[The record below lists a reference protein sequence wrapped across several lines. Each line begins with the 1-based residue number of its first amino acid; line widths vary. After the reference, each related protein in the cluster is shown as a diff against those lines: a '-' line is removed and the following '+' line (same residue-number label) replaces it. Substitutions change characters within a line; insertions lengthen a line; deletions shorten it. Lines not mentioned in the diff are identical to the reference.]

1 MRRFLRF
8 TAGLLIASAFALG
21 AAACGGGGGHGF
33 VPAPTG
39 PQALNFTSF
48 TVSPSTLT
56 AGSSATLQW
65 GLSNPGA
72 NSTSNVNLQAY
83 ISASPMTLSSV
94 GQPGVSTLGAP
105 QTISAIPPGQS
116 SSGSFMVTITP
127 PAGVT
132 PPAAVFVM
140 IVATPTT
147 SGGVIANAS
156 PSVQVQVD

>member
-1 MRRFLRF
+1 MRRFLRL
-8 TAGLLIASAFALG
+8 TTGLLIASAFALG

-48 TVSPSTLT
+48 TVSPTT
-56 AGSSATLQW
+56 VTTGSSATLQW

-83 ISASPMTLSSV
+83 VSATPMTLSSV

-105 QTISAIPPGQS
+105 QTISAIPPGKS
-116 SSGSFMVTITP
+116 ASGSFNVTITP

-132 PPAAVFVM
+132 PPSALFIM

-147 SGGVIANAS
+147 TGGAIANAS
-156 PSVQVQVD
+156 PSFQVQLD